1 MRPVLNLNGLVSLMS
16 HLSLFLAMIVLM
28 MTMMTIYMMMMKML
42 MSIPALKEGYLLARV
57 KVEIA
62 STVRSLYRPLQSNH
76 P

>member
-1 MRPVLNLNGLVSLMS
+1 MMMNMMIMRM
-16 HLSLFLAMIVLM
+16 MLM
-28 MTMMTIYMMMMKML
+28 MSMMMIMRMLMMMKML